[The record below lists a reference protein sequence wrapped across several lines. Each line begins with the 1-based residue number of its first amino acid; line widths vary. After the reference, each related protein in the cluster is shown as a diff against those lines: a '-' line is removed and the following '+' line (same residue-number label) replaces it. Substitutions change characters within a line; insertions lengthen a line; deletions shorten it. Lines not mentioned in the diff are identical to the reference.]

1 MKKQNTNT
9 KNNNISL
16 SQVHPICE
24 YSLYFDGC
32 SKGNP
37 GPSGIGAVIY
47 KIGDEIS
54 ASCENIG
61 NRTNNESEYCAL
73 IIGLEEAIKLDIT
86 SLCVYGDSLLVINQ
100 ANKIYKVKNEKLL
113 VLYEK
118 FRALKCKF
126 KYITF
131 THIYRTHNKRADQLA
146 NMGLIKNI
154 EQKNEEEEEDGE
166 KDEKKEEEKEEDDDF
181 VQVLDVDWE
190 EKPSKK
196 KNSNI
201 NQLKINS
208 FFPQI
213 NQPQFNKPKI
223 NSFFPKIN
231 LHI

>member
-1 MKKQNTNT
+1 MEKQNT
-9 KNNNISL
+9 KNNNINL
-16 SQVHPICE
+16 NQVHPICE

-47 KIGDEIS
+47 KNGDEIS
-54 ASCENIG
+54 TSCENIG

-73 IIGLEEAIKLDIT
+73 IIGLEESIKLGIT

-100 ANKIYKVKNEKLL
+100 ANKVYKVKNEHLL
-113 VLYEK
+113 VLYDK

-154 EQKNEEEEEDGE
+154 EHRCEE
-166 KDEKKEEEKEEDDDF
+166 KEEEKEEKEDDDF
-181 VQVLDVDWE
+181 VQVLWE
-190 EKPSKK
+190 EEPSKK
-196 KNSNI
+196 RYSNI
-201 NQLKINS
+201 NQLKINTFFPKINQPKINQPKINS

-213 NQPQFNKPKI
+213 NP
-223 NSFFPKIN
+223 
-231 LHI
+231 HI

>member
-1 MKKQNTNT
+1 MEKQHTNP

-16 SQVHPICE
+16 SQIHPICE

-47 KIGDEIS
+47 KNDDEIS
-54 ASCENIG
+54 AFCENIG

-73 IIGLEEAIKLDIT
+73 IIGLEEAIKLGIT

-100 ANKIYKVKNEKLL
+100 ANKVYKVKNENLL

-118 FRALKCKF
+118 FRALKVKF

-154 EQKNEEEEEDGE
+154 EEKDEEEE
-166 KDEKKEEEKEEDDDF
+166 KDDEAEEKEEEKDEDF

-196 KNSNI
+196 KNINI
-201 NQLKINS
+201 NQLKINT

-213 NQPQFNKPKI
+213 IQPQFNKPKI

>member
-1 MKKQNTNT
+1 MEKQNTNT
-9 KNNNISL
+9 KNNNINL
-16 SQVHPICE
+16 NQVHPICE

-47 KIGDEIS
+47 KNGDEIS

-73 IIGLEEAIKLDIT
+73 IIGLEEAIKLGIT

-100 ANKIYKVKNEKLL
+100 ANKVYKVKNENLL

-154 EQKNEEEEEDGE
+154 EEKEEEKEEE
-166 KDEKKEEEKEEDDDF
+166 KDEEKEEDDDF
-181 VQVLDVDWE
+181 VQVLDVDWKE
-190 EKPSKK
+190 ESFKK

-201 NQLKINS
+201 NQLKINTFFPKINQPNINQPKINS

-213 NQPQFNKPKI
+213 NQ
-223 NSFFPKIN
+223 
-231 LHI
+231 HI

>member
-1 MKKQNTNT
+1 MEKQNTNT
-9 KNNNISL
+9 KNSNISL

-47 KIGDEIS
+47 KNGDEIS

-131 THIYRTHNKRADQLA
+131 THIYRSHNKRADQLA

-154 EQKNEEEEEDGE
+154 EQKEEEKDGE
-166 KDEKKEEEKEEDDDF
+166 KDGEKDCMTFKTKRPIRANEEIFDAY
-181 VQVLDVDWE
+181 
-190 EKPSKK
+190 
-196 KNSNI
+196 I
-201 NQLKINS
+201 NGSMPKAERQLALKTRYG
-208 FFPQI
+208 FDCAC
-213 NQPQFNKPKI
+213 NKCQ
-223 NSFFPKIN
+223 SE
-231 LHI
+231 

>member
-1 MKKQNTNT
+1 MEKQNT
-9 KNNNISL
+9 KNNNINL
-16 SQVHPICE
+16 NQVHPICE

-47 KIGDEIS
+47 KNGDEIS
-54 ASCENIG
+54 TSCENIG

-73 IIGLEEAIKLDIT
+73 IIGLEKSIKLGIT

-100 ANKIYKVKNEKLL
+100 ANKVYKVKNENLL
-113 VLYEK
+113 VLYDK

-154 EQKNEEEEEDGE
+154 EQKYEE
-166 KDEKKEEEKEEDDDF
+166 KEEEKEDDADF
-181 VQVLDVDWE
+181 VQVLWE
-190 EKPSKK
+190 EEPSKK
-196 KNSNI
+196 RNSNI
-201 NQLKINS
+201 NQLKINT
-208 FFPQI
+208 FFPKI
-213 NQPQFNKPKI
+213 NQPKI
-223 NSFFPKIN
+223 NSFFPQIN
-231 LHI
+231 PHI

>member
-1 MKKQNTNT
+1 MKIIKTRTSTSNRNNLFHF
-9 KNNNISL
+9 KNNISL

-47 KIGDEIS
+47 KNGDEIS

-73 IIGLEEAIKLDIT
+73 IIGLEESIKLGIT

-100 ANKIYKVKNEKLL
+100 ANKVYKVKNENLL
-113 VLYEK
+113 VLYDK

-131 THIYRTHNKRADQLA
+131 THIYRSHNKRADQLA

-154 EQKNEEEEEDGE
+154 EQKNEEEEKDGE
-166 KDEKKEEEKEEDDDF
+166 KDEDDDF

-201 NQLKINS
+201 NQLKINT

-213 NQPQFNKPKI
+213 NQPKI

>member
-1 MKKQNTNT
+1 MEKQNT
-9 KNNNISL
+9 KNNNINL
-16 SQVHPICE
+16 NQVHPICE

-47 KIGDEIS
+47 KNGDEIS
-54 ASCENIG
+54 TSCENIG

-73 IIGLEEAIKLDIT
+73 IIGLEESIKLGIT

-100 ANKIYKVKNEKLL
+100 ANKVYKVKNENLL
-113 VLYEK
+113 VLYDK

-154 EQKNEEEEEDGE
+154 EQKY
-166 KDEKKEEEKEEDDDF
+166 EEKEEKEEKEDDADF
-181 VQVLDVDWE
+181 VQVLDIDWGE
-190 EKPSKK
+190 EPSKK
-196 KNSNI
+196 KYSNI
-201 NQLKINS
+201 NQLKINTFFPKINQPKINS

-213 NQPQFNKPKI
+213 NP
-223 NSFFPKIN
+223 
-231 LHI
+231 HI

>member
-1 MKKQNTNT
+1 MEKQNTNT

-47 KIGDEIS
+47 KNGDEIS

-100 ANKIYKVKNEKLL
+100 ANKIYKVKNETLL

-154 EQKNEEEEEDGE
+154 EQKEKE
-166 KDEKKEEEKEEDDDF
+166 KDEDEEKEEEKEEEKDDGF
-181 VQVLDVDWE
+181 VQVLDIDWKE
-190 EKPSKK
+190 ESFKK
-196 KNSNI
+196 KNNNI
-201 NQLKINS
+201 NQLKINTFFPKINQPKINS

-213 NQPQFNKPKI
+213 NP
-223 NSFFPKIN
+223 
-231 LHI
+231 HI

>member
-1 MKKQNTNT
+1 MEKQNTNT
-9 KNNNISL
+9 KNSNISL

-47 KIGDEIS
+47 KNGDEIS

-100 ANKIYKVKNEKLL
+100 ANKIYKVKNENLL

-131 THIYRTHNKRADQLA
+131 THIYRSHNKRADQLA

-154 EQKNEEEEEDGE
+154 EQKE
-166 KDEKKEEEKEEDDDF
+166 KDEKEEEKDGDDDF

-201 NQLKINS
+201 NQLKINT

-213 NQPQFNKPKI
+213 NQPKI

>member
-47 KIGDEIS
+47 KNGDEIS
-54 ASCENIG
+54 TSCENIG

-73 IIGLEEAIKLDIT
+73 IIGLEESIKLGIT

-100 ANKIYKVKNEKLL
+100 ANKVYKVKNENLL
-113 VLYEK
+113 VLYDK

-154 EQKNEEEEEDGE
+154 EHKY
-166 KDEKKEEEKEEDDDF
+166 EEKEEEDDDDF
-181 VQVLDVDWE
+181 VQVLWE
-190 EKPSKK
+190 EEPSKK
-196 KNSNI
+196 RYSNI
-201 NQLKINS
+201 NQLKINTFFPKINQPKINS

-213 NQPQFNKPKI
+213 NP
-223 NSFFPKIN
+223 
-231 LHI
+231 HI

>member
-1 MKKQNTNT
+1 MEKQNTNT
-9 KNNNISL
+9 KNSNISL

-47 KIGDEIS
+47 KNGDEIS

-100 ANKIYKVKNEKLL
+100 ANKIYKVKNENLL

-131 THIYRTHNKRADQLA
+131 THIYRSHNKRADQLA

-154 EQKNEEEEEDGE
+154 EQKNEEEEKDGE
-166 KDEKKEEEKEEDDDF
+166 KDGDDDF

-201 NQLKINS
+201 NQLKINT

-213 NQPQFNKPKI
+213 NQPKI

>member
-1 MKKQNTNT
+1 MEKQNTNT
-9 KNNNISL
+9 KNSNISL

-47 KIGDEIS
+47 KNGDEIS

-131 THIYRTHNKRADQLA
+131 THIYRSHNKRADQLA

-154 EQKNEEEEEDGE
+154 EHKYEE
-166 KDEKKEEEKEEDDDF
+166 KEEEKEDDDF
-181 VQVLDVDWE
+181 VQVLWE
-190 EKPSKK
+190 EEPSKK
-196 KNSNI
+196 RYSNI
-201 NQLKINS
+201 NQLKINTFFPKINQPKINQPKINS

-213 NQPQFNKPKI
+213 NP
-223 NSFFPKIN
+223 
-231 LHI
+231 HI

>member
-1 MKKQNTNT
+1 MEKQNTNT
-9 KNNNISL
+9 KNSNISL

-47 KIGDEIS
+47 KNGDEIS

-100 ANKIYKVKNEKLL
+100 ANKIYKVKNENLL
-113 VLYEK
+113 ILYEK

-131 THIYRTHNKRADQLA
+131 THIYRSHNKRADQLA

-154 EQKNEEEEEDGE
+154 EQKNEEEEKDGE
-166 KDEKKEEEKEEDDDF
+166 KDGEKDEDDDF

-201 NQLKINS
+201 NQLKINT

-213 NQPQFNKPKI
+213 NQPKI

>member
-1 MKKQNTNT
+1 MEKQNT
-9 KNNNISL
+9 KNNNINL
-16 SQVHPICE
+16 NQVHPICE

-47 KIGDEIS
+47 KNGDEIS
-54 ASCENIG
+54 TSCENIG

-73 IIGLEEAIKLDIT
+73 IIGLEESIKLGIT

-100 ANKIYKVKNEKLL
+100 ANKVYKVKNENLL
-113 VLYEK
+113 VLYDK

-154 EQKNEEEEEDGE
+154 EQKY
-166 KDEKKEEEKEEDDDF
+166 EEKEEKEDDDF
-181 VQVLDVDWE
+181 VQVLWE
-190 EKPSKK
+190 EEPSKK
-196 KNSNI
+196 RYSNI
-201 NQLKINS
+201 NQLKINTFFPKINQPKINS

-213 NQPQFNKPKI
+213 NP
-223 NSFFPKIN
+223 
-231 LHI
+231 HI

>member
-1 MKKQNTNT
+1 MEKQNT
-9 KNNNISL
+9 KNNNINL
-16 SQVHPICE
+16 NQVHPICE

-47 KIGDEIS
+47 KNGDEIS
-54 ASCENIG
+54 TSCENIG

-100 ANKIYKVKNEKLL
+100 ANKIYKVKNENLL

-131 THIYRTHNKRADQLA
+131 THIYRSHNKRADQLA

-154 EQKNEEEEEDGE
+154 EQKNEEEEKDGE
-166 KDEKKEEEKEEDDDF
+166 KDEDDDF

-201 NQLKINS
+201 NQLKINT

-213 NQPQFNKPKI
+213 NQPKI

>member
-1 MKKQNTNT
+1 M
-9 KNNNISL
+9 
-16 SQVHPICE
+16 
-24 YSLYFDGC
+24 
-32 SKGNP
+32 
-37 GPSGIGAVIY
+37 
-47 KIGDEIS
+47 
-54 ASCENIG
+54 
-61 NRTNNESEYCAL
+61 
-73 IIGLEEAIKLDIT
+73 
-86 SLCVYGDSLLVINQ
+86 
-100 ANKIYKVKNEKLL
+100 

-131 THIYRTHNKRADQLA
+131 THIYRSHNKRADQLA

-154 EQKNEEEEEDGE
+154 EQKE
-166 KDEKKEEEKEEDDDF
+166 KDEKEEEKDGDDDF

-201 NQLKINS
+201 NQLKINT

-213 NQPQFNKPKI
+213 NQPKI